1 MAIPLGWNPNN
12 TKRRQILGVLKFDDD
27 VLCASF
33 NKLIKAVQDAL
44 ELVGNEIATGR
55 SVLDAWMLRENGQ
68 PLTAASFNKKFQ
80 HMIISKHGLEDREV
94 KIGVLQYKSP
104 TDNMVFQVW
113 TE

>member
-1 MAIPLGWNPNN
+1 
-12 TKRRQILGVLKFDDD
+12 
-27 VLCASF
+27 
-33 NKLIKAVQDAL
+33 
-44 ELVGNEIATGR
+44 
-55 SVLDAWMLRENGQ
+55 MLRENGQ
-68 PLTAASFNKKFQ
+68 PLTAASFNKIFQ